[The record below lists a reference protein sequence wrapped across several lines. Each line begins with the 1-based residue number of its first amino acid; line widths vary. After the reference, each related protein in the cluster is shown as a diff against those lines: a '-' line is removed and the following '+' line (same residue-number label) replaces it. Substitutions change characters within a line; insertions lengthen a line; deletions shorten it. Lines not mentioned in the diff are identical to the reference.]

1 MPLYILN
8 KRNFTLISRFKN
20 YAMNVKSIIYIL
32 LPFLMPSFIT
42 AQIAITNSYFPVAGD
57 LFQVATAT
65 PGTSKLVR
73 VSPAGGNQ
81 TWNYNFLRSA
91 RNSTAYSTEKYM
103 AIASD
108 TAALR
113 QYPDGELVR
122 QTDSGDVAI
131 INRTTTKLELLGFK
145 NFNLKN
151 LSIPGIAFRYSPPI
165 NDRHAPLSYLL
176 PTINL
181 VSNFTAAIPS
191 SALPDSLLSR
201 LPFRPD
207 SMRINYRIGRQDKID
222 AWGSILIPGA
232 SVAVPVLRE
241 RRFEE
246 SEIRI
251 EIKISILPW
260 IDITPTLIS
269 ALGSDFRPAKDTT
282 ITYNFWSNTTKQP
295 LVTIQTNAQDSIILV
310 KYKWQAIVAG
320 IKNDEAKKEVTM
332 SLYPNPSKENSETLL
347 EIKDCSSGTYTIS
360 IVDVQGKNVS
370 IISAKNATADRFSV
384 KIPPLPQG
392 LYFVN
397 FTSEN
402 ILKTLKL
409 VVAE

>member
-1 MPLYILN
+1 
-8 KRNFTLISRFKN
+8 
-20 YAMNVKSIIYIL
+20 MNIKSIIYVL
-32 LPFLMPSFIT
+32 LSFLIPSATT
-42 AQIAITNSYFPVAGD
+42 AQITLTNSYFPVAGD
-57 LFQVATAT
+57 SFQVATAT
-65 PGTSKLVR
+65 TATAKLVR
-73 VSPAGGNQ
+73 VTPAGANQ

-91 RNSTAYSTEKYM
+91 RNSTAYSTEKYKT
-103 AIASD
+103 IASD

-122 QTDSGDVAI
+122 QTDSSDVAI

-201 LPFRPD
+201 LPYRPD

-222 AWGSILIPGA
+222 AWGSLLIPGA
-232 SVAVPVLRE
+232 ASAVPVLRE

-260 IDITPTLIS
+260 IDITPTLVS

-282 ITYNFWSNTTKQP
+282 ITFNFWSNTTKQP
-295 LVTIQTNAQDSIILV
+295 LVTIQTNALDSITSV

-320 IKNDEAKKEVTM
+320 LNTEGGKKEA
-332 SLYPNPSKENSETLL
+332 SLKLSPNPSKLNSETLL
-347 EIKDCSSGTYTIS
+347 EIKDCPSSTYTIS

-370 IISAKNATADRFSV
+370 TISGKNLSTDSFSV
-384 KIPPLPQG
+384 KIPPLAKG
-392 LYFVN
+392 LYFIH
-397 FTSEN
+397 FLSETR
-402 ILKTLKL
+402 IGTVKWL
-409 VVAE
+409 VVE